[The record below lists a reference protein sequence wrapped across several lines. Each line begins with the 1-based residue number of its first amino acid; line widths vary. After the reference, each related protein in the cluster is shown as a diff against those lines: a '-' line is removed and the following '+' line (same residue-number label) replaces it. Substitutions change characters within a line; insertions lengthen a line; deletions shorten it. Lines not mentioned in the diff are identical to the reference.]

1 MPTLLVVARLALEL
15 KFCHPAYYIRA
26 IVFGR
31 RCRNNDRAA
40 SCGSNDDVGG
50 RTLMRAMQHL
60 LAVVALTAV
69 PLSSSLGASSSS
81 GAPANPAPVAHATH
95 KGGVQTGPGA
105 AAASKGP
112 ASLSLPN
119 GRPAIGGGK
128 TIAKPPVMRGPLNRA
143 PSNGAIVKDPSAAP
157 QGFAPNPTGT
167 GHLTIAPHSTA
178 ASSGPVSLQTRSR
191 PAAPAVTPGMG
202 GMRKT
207 TAQINGTAMVARGTT
222 TAKINPSPK
231 AGGSINGTEIG
242 RRN

>member
-1 MPTLLVVARLALEL
+1 
-15 KFCHPAYYIRA
+15 
-26 IVFGR
+26 
-31 RCRNNDRAA
+31 
-40 SCGSNDDVGG
+40 
-50 RTLMRAMQHL
+50 MRAMHHL

-95 KGGVQTGPGA
+95 KGGVQPGPGA
-105 AAASKGP
+105 AAATKGP

-128 TIAKPPVMRGPLNRA
+128 TTAKPPAMRGPLNRA

-157 QGFAPNPTGT
+157 QGFAPNPMGT

-178 ASSGPVSLQTRSR
+178 ASSGAVTSK